1 VNDLD
6 TRSDDSAPGAA
17 HDDLRALRALWAA
30 PAPDPARLAAVRSRL
45 TAEAAREREAPA
57 ASAGPVR
64 AGGRRWNWFPAH
76 PVARRALFAGA
87 TAAAVTAGL
96 LVALPGGS
104 GGSGDAGTAG
114 GPRTVATV
122 LAAAA
127 RNAENTP
134 VVRPRP
140 DQWVLHD
147 EVGCM
152 NPGCVYGTYWVRG
165 AGGLRADGDV
175 NGSSPVRVYR
185 TALNDLPLDRLRN
198 RPVASYDALDRLPTE
213 PRALL
218 KRLSTD
224 PDWAMIPTGWGHGK
238 PRHLGNVTMY
248 PVPQP
253 DPAGHAPYS
262 PAQQFDNIVHIMEY
276 APVIPARIDAALFR
290 AVALIPGI
298 RVLERPMADAFGRP
312 SIALTIDSAETA
324 PGLPGV
330 VNHFTNYLFLDPT
343 TYAYRGSLDVD
354 HSHDGDDRWE
364 TGRRSVPAVVDQAGT
379 VPGGAR
385 WKPYPLPTPGPVEG
399 R

>member
-6 TRSDDSAPGAA
+6 TRTDEGTAGAGQ
-17 HDDLRALRALWAA
+17 DDLRALRALRAA
-30 PAPDPARLAAVRSRL
+30 TAPDPARLTALREELA
-45 TAEAAREREAPA
+45 AEAAREREAA
-57 ASAGPVR
+57 AAPAGPVR

-104 GGSGDAGTAG
+104 GDGGTPGGS
-114 GPRTVATV
+114 PTVAAV

-127 RNAENTP
+127 RNAESTP

-152 NPGCVYGTYWVRG
+152 EPGCVYGTYWVRG
-165 AGGLRADGDV
+165 AGDQWADGNV
-175 NGSSPVRVYR
+175 NGSSPVRVHR
-185 TALNDLPLDRLRN
+185 TVMSDLPLDRLRY
-198 RPVASYDALDRLPTE
+198 RPAASYAALDRLPTE

-218 KRLSTD
+218 ERLSTD
-224 PDWAMIPTGWGHGK
+224 PDWAMVVTGGGHGTL
-238 PRHLGNVTMY
+238 RHIGGGWATH
-248 PVPQP
+248 PVPRP
-253 DPAGHAPYS
+253 DPVGHAPYS
-262 PAQQFDNIVHIMEY
+262 PAQQFQNIVDIMEY

-312 SIALTIDSAETA
+312 SIALTIDSDSTA
-324 PGLPGV
+324 PALSGV
-330 VNHFTNYLFLDPT
+330 AVNHFTSYLFLDPN
-343 TYAYRGSLDVD
+343 TYAYRGTLEVS
-354 HSHDGDDRWE
+354 HTHDGDDRLE
-364 TGRRSVPAVVDQAGT
+364 NGRRSAPAVVDKAGT

-385 WKPYPLPTPGPVEG
+385 WKPYPLPKPGPVEG